1 MEIRHDRRR
10 WLREVLNPPEIGILY
25 TGKQGL
31 VPGIQVAQQPTAL
44 YVDLLN
50 RSMGGV
56 ILKTKWEI
64 DPEILFHLQIY
75 NSLEESW
82 EFVRVKAKW
91 INSDTTN
98 PAFNLIGVEFQI
110 PDLSVQHPIPD
121 QDGMKKMPLPSDYEF
136 LRHTQLF
143 ESVHRVLVC
152 PLLNSL
158 TYSQISAGE
167 KFIIQGTRSDAFYI
181 IQRGS
186 CTARVDQ
193 NEKPQP
199 VGRLQEGDHIGEM
212 AMLTDQPQSVHIK
225 AETDMELWGLARTQF
240 DNIAAEHPE
249 LRNYLTELLVERFSS
264 WRPTTKKRI
273 GKYYITDIIGHGTN
287 SIVYKGIHAD
297 LNIPVAVKMI
307 RHELAMDSD
316 FIESY
321 PKRAKGIVALN
332 HRNIVKVYDI
342 VAQYRTYFVI
352 TELMEGETLASLI
365 ERWKTIPIPQAT
377 SFLIYICAGLAYAHE
392 QDIFHETLKPSNL
405 YVSQSGSLKILDF
418 GLGCPTVTRAVNFP
432 GTAAYMSPEQI
443 RSDTVDGRSDIY
455 ALGMIAYEMLT
466 GKRSSVEDTTRTAMD
481 MPAKH
486 NVPDLAGQVPGLPE
500 ILRRFIIKACAE
512 NPDNRYQ
519 NATAALKDL
528 LVLAKSYG
536 LESEIQTSEKRK
548 MMNLIL
554 LYNENQQLALKRL
567 LEEFSTKTKKLGVDF
582 KAADFKDI

>member
-1 MEIRHDRRR
+1 MEIQHDRRR

-25 TGKQGL
+25 TGNQGF
-31 VPGIQVAQQPTAL
+31 VPGIHVTKQPTAL

-64 DPEILFHLQIY
+64 DPEISFHLQIY

-82 EFVRVKAKW
+82 EFVRVIAKW
-91 INSDTTN
+91 INNDTTN

-110 PDLSVQHPIPD
+110 PDLSMEHPKPD
-121 QDGMKKMPLPSDYEF
+121 LDGIKKMPLPSDYEF

-158 TYSQISAGE
+158 TYRQINAGE
-167 KFIIQGTRSDAFYI
+167 KFITQGTRSDVFYI

-186 CTARVDQ
+186 CTASVDQ

-212 AMLTDQPQSVHIK
+212 AMLTDQPQRLYIK
-225 AETDMELWGLARTQF
+225 AETDMELWGLARPQF
-240 DNIAAEHPE
+240 DKIAAEHPE
-249 LRNYLTELLVERFSS
+249 LRNFLTELLVERFSS
-264 WRPTTKKRI
+264 WRPTTEKRI
-273 GKYYITDIIGHGTN
+273 GKYYITDIIGHGSN

-307 RHELAMDSD
+307 RHDLAMDSD
-316 FIESY
+316 FLGSF
-321 PKRAKGIVALN
+321 PKKAEGIVTLN

-342 VAQYRTYFVI
+342 EERYRTFFI
-352 TELMEGETLASLI
+352 IMELLEGETLASLI
-365 ERWKTIPIPQAT
+365 ERWKTIPIPQTTA
-377 SFLIYICAGLAYAHE
+377 FLIHICSGLVYAHE
-392 QDIFHETLKPSNL
+392 RDIFHETIKPSNL
-405 YVSQSGSLKILDF
+405 FVSQDGGLKILDF
-418 GLGCPTVTRAVNFP
+418 GLFCPTGTRGVGFP

-443 RSDTVDGRSDIY
+443 RCDTVDERSDIY
-455 ALGMIAYEMLT
+455 ALGVIAYEILT
-466 GKRSSVEDTTRTAMD
+466 GKRSSAEDTTRTAMD

-486 NVPDLAGQVPGLPE
+486 NVPDPAGQVPGLPE
-500 ILRRFIIKACAE
+500 ILRRFILKACAE
-512 NPDNRYQ
+512 NPEDRYQ

-536 LESEIQTSEKRK
+536 LESEIQPSEKRK
-548 MMNLIL
+548 MMNLFL
-554 LYNENQQLALKRL
+554 LYNEKQQLALKRL
-567 LEEFSTKTKKLGVDF
+567 LEEFSTKTRKLGVDL